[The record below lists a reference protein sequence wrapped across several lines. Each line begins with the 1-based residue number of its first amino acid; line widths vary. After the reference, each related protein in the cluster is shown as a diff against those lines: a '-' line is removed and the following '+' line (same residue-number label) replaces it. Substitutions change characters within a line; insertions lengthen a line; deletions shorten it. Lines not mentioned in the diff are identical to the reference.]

1 MWGELSLISRENK
14 ELDKCA
20 SLALR
25 NGYWIPKGTESQPH
39 KRTDS
44 NHSRK
49 SASNFCYY
57 FFARL
62 KCQPSNSNYLSTLT
76 RAQTLMGPKGQYC
89 NRASEPHVGNLAV
102 LKAGFKS
109 KSDTMCSLYKTTTS
123 ITKSANSYSVVKEQR
138 NHRAKASD
146 ITMYSCGKG
155 KVNFNILNA
164 CYASII
170 HYQRIKTTTQHQAV
184 TVI

>member
-1 MWGELSLISRENK
+1 M
-14 ELDKCA
+14 
-20 SLALR
+20 
-25 NGYWIPKGTESQPH
+25 
-39 KRTDS
+39 
-44 NHSRK
+44 
-49 SASNFCYY
+49 
-57 FFARL
+57 L

-102 LKAGFKS
+102 LKAAIKS
-109 KSDTMCSLYKTTTS
+109 KSGTMCSLYKTTTS

-138 NHRAKASD
+138 SHSAKASD

-164 CYASII
+164 CCASII

-184 TVI
+184 TMIWHRREIQTDFIIKTKQQQKRKKQLFLNLNYL